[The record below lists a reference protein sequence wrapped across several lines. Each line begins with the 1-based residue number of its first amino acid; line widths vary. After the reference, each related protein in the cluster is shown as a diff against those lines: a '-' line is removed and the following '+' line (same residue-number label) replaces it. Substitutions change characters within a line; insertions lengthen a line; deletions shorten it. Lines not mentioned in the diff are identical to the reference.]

1 MSTKTTYKQT
11 ELGLIPD
18 DWEVKKI
25 DDVLDIFPTASYSR
39 AEQCED
45 GDVQYLH
52 YGDIHTK
59 YNFHLKI
66 NNNNLP
72 KISVDKL
79 KNYKT
84 LEIGDLIMADASEDY
99 VGVGKCVEILELSEK
114 KAIAGLHTFLLRDKK
129 QNFSLGFKGYMT
141 TSNIVKKQFYRTAV
155 GTKVYSLSKTSLQ
168 NLKIPL
174 PPLLEQKKIA
184 DCLSTWDSAI
194 EKQSQLI
201 NALTQRKKALMQQLL
216 TGKKRLP
223 GFSDEWKEVKLGSI
237 CENFQ
242 NGNAFSAKDYKK
254 TGIPIVTMGNINLG
268 GYFYFSESKSN
279 FWIEDKS
286 LERYEIKKGDLI
298 IAMTDVTPEK
308 NLIGLTSIIDIDRI
322 FYLNQRVGHIILKP
336 KLADTD
342 FIFYLSQNSYWRNQC
357 KAFATLG
364 VQANLGTNDIKNINI
379 KLPSLSEQTAIAEIL
394 ATADRELQLQ
404 KEKLAQLQIQKKGLM
419 QVLLTGKKRLI
430 N

>member
-1 MSTKTTYKQT
+1 MKQNTTYKQT
-11 ELGLIPD
+11 ELGLIPE

-184 DCLSTWDSAI
+184 DCLSTWDVAI
-194 EKQSQLI
+194 EKQNALI
-201 NALTQRKKALMQQLL
+201 NALTDRKKALMQQLL

-223 GFSDEWKEVKLGSI
+223 GFEGKWNLNSINDLFIFKNGKAHENDIDE
-237 CENFQ
+237 
-242 NGNAFSAKDYKK
+242 NGKYILVNSKFISTDGEILKK
-254 TGIPIVTMGNINLG
+254 TNSNLAPLEVNDLVFVMSDVPNG
-268 GYFYFSESKSN
+268 KALAKFFLIK
-279 FWIEDKS
+279 EDNLYTLNQRIGLLK
-286 LERYEIKKGDLI
+286 IKKGNPIFMYYLLNRNAYFLMFDNGVGQ
-298 IAMTDVTPEK
+298 T
-308 NLIGLTSIIDIDRI
+308 NLRKDDILDCP
-322 FYLNQRVGHIILKP
+322 LNI
-336 KLADTD
+336 
-342 FIFYLSQNSYWRNQC
+342 
-357 KAFATLG
+357 
-364 VQANLGTNDIKNINI
+364 
-379 KLPSLSEQTAIAEIL
+379 PSLSEQTAIAEIL

-404 KEKLAQLQIQKKGLM
+404 KEKLVQLQTQKKGLM